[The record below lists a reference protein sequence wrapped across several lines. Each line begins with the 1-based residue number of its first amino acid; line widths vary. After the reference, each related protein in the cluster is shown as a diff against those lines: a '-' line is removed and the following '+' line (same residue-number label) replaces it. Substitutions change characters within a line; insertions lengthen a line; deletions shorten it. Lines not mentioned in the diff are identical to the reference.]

1 MKLKKL
7 KKKIETTLIKRIY
20 KEKEYIV
27 LSSNIKNT
35 IPNSYN
41 ILKYSLKY
49 SIQKNLNK
57 PLINNFLKSSYFIDV
72 SNFNLFISNL
82 KTNTNLIYFI
92 KFKNLYIFNFDSN
105 FKNFNVSIYDFMVRL
120 QKLFY
125 NWLFLLK
132 LVIKNCSK

>member
-57 PLINNFLKSSYFIDV
+57 PLINNFLKLSYFIDV